1 MIEPATLSPP
11 TKTAKPIRDRYR
23 IRFAKTG
30 LLRWIG
36 HHDLQRL
43 WERMLRRNGLQLLI
57 SDGFHPRPRISFPS
71 ALALGVEGLDEVVE
85 IELTQS
91 ITAAELRSRLTQ
103 DEQPGLT
110 IGDVMLMATKGG
122 NGDGTGI
129 SPGLNKAK
137 HHSSDYEI
145 EIPADYDLTSIDRA
159 VEKAIKLDVI
169 TVQRKE
175 KTITVWANKVFP
187 MVSRSGQNLCVTQIE
202 IEGPS
207 VKLTELLDTVGLAD
221 LLPAGGIVR
230 RTHLYLT
237 DQFT

>member
-1 MIEPATLSPP
+1 MIEPATLST
-11 TKTAKPIRDRYR
+11 TKITRPIRDRFR
-23 IRFAKTG
+23 IRFAKFD

-43 WERMLRRNGLQLLI
+43 WERMLRRNQLQLLI

-85 IELTQS
+85 IELAQT
-91 ITAAELRSRLTQ
+91 ITAEELRLLLVR
-103 DEQPGLT
+103 DGQPGLT
-110 IGDVMLMATKGG
+110 IGEVTLMATKGG

-145 EIPADYDLTSIDRA
+145 EIPDGYDLTRVDRA
-159 VEKAIKLDVI
+159 IEINQTLEVI

-175 KTITVWANKVFP
+175 KTICVWANKVFP
-187 MVSRSGQNLCVTQIE
+187 VVTRRDRFICVTQIE
-202 IEGPS
+202 IDGPS
-207 VKLTELLDTVGLAD
+207 VRITDLLDTIQLTD
-221 LLPAGGIVR
+221 LLPLGGIIR
-230 RTHLYLT
+230 RTQLYLT
-237 DQFT
+237 DQLT